1 MTAGA
6 GDSSRDGP
14 RTLDRRELLRM
25 GAGAAALG
33 AMAPVLGLPLLEG
46 CSPGAQGP
54 PNILFIFS
62 DDHACQAIG
71 AYGSRIAR
79 TPHID
84 RIALEGA
91 LFENS
96 FCSNAI
102 CAPSRAVVLTGKFSH
117 VNGKIDNRA
126 DPFDTSQPT
135 FNKPLQAAGY
145 QTAMIGKWHLRNDP
159 EGFDYWT
166 VLPGQGHYYNPE
178 FRTPAAFVSGAA
190 AGSPASPGAGGVGR
204 SGATEAN
211 GGREGEGSP
220 QPVPTE
226 VITEQIQG
234 YVTHII
240 TERSLDWLRNG
251 RDPSKPFLL
260 MCQHKAPHRNWMPG
274 PDHLTDYEDRD
285 IPEPETLFDDYAGR
299 ASPASNQEMTL
310 AHHLMPAY
318 DLKITPPEPRN
329 EEDANNWS
337 WVYDRLTPEQKA
349 AWEAAYGP
357 RNRAFVEADLQGD
370 ARVRYFYQR
379 YIKDYLRCIDSVD
392 ESVGRIL
399 DYLDEA
405 GLAENTLVIYSSDQ
419 GFFLG
424 EHGWFDKRWMY
435 EESLRM
441 PFLARWPA
449 RIPPGT
455 RVPEMIQNIDYAPT
469 FLEAAGLA
477 VPEDIQGESL
487 VSLMEGRS
495 GGTWRGS
502 IYYHYYEFPAVHMVA
517 KHYGVRTERYKLIHY
532 YETDEWEC
540 FDLQTDPDELRS
552 VYDDPA
558 YAPVV
563 AELKEELSRLRRL
576 YGDREPAATD

>member
-1 MTAGA
+1 
-6 GDSSRDGP
+6 
-14 RTLDRRELLRM
+14 LNRREAIRL
-25 GAGAAALG
+25 GAGATALG
-33 AMAPVLGLPLLEG
+33 AMAPLFGLPLLEG
-46 CSPGAQGP
+46 CAPGSQGP

-71 AYGSRIAR
+71 AYGSRINR

-84 RIALEGA
+84 RLAREGA

-135 FNKPLQAAGY
+135 FNKALQAAGY
-145 QTAMIGKWHLRNDP
+145 ETAMIGKWHLRNDP
-159 EGFDYWT
+159 QGFDYWK
-166 VLPGQGHYYNPE
+166 VLPGQGDYYNPD
-178 FRTPAAFVSGAA
+178 FRTPDYGAA
-190 AGSPASPGAGGVGR
+190 GPATDSTTAGAAPSVQPGDAPRESAPPSPPVV
-204 SGATEAN
+204 TE
-211 GGREGEGSP
+211 RIE
-220 QPVPTE
+220 
-226 VITEQIQG
+226 G
-234 YVTHII
+234 YVTDII
-240 TERSLDWLRNG
+240 TDLSLDWLRSR
-251 RDPSKPFLL
+251 RDPGKPFLL

-274 PDHLTDYEDRD
+274 PDHLRD
-285 IPEPETLFDDYAGR
+285 FEEEEIPEPPTLFDDYSGR
-299 ASPASNQEMTL
+299 AGPASAQEMSI
-310 AHHLMPAY
+310 AGHFFPAY
-318 DLKITPPEPRN
+318 DLKITPPDPEN
-329 EEDANNWS
+329 TEDVDNWA

-349 AWEAAYGP
+349 AWEAVYDP
-357 RNRAFVEADLQGD
+357 RNRTFREADPQGEE
-370 ARVRYFYQR
+370 RVRYYYQR
-379 YIKDYLRCIDSVD
+379 YIKDYLRCIASVD
-392 ESVGRIL
+392 DSVGRIL

-424 EHGWFDKRWMY
+424 EHGWYDKRWMY

-455 RVPEMIQNIDYAPT
+455 RMPLMIQNIDYAPT
-469 FLEAAGLA
+469 FLEAAGIP
-477 VPEDIQGESL
+477 VPEDVQGKSL
-487 VSLMEGRS
+487 VPLMEGEEP
-495 GGTWRGS
+495 GDWRQS

-540 FDLQTDPDELRS
+540 FDLEADPNELRS
-552 VYDDPA
+552 VYTDPD
-558 YAPVV
+558 YAQVV
-563 AELKEELSRLRRL
+563 AELRNELARLQTL
-576 YGDREPAATD
+576 YGDTNPTVTG

>member
-6 GDSSRDGP
+6 GDSSRDGH
-14 RTLDRRELLRM
+14 RNLDRRELLRM

-33 AMAPVLGLPLLEG
+33 AMAPLLGLPLLEG
-46 CSPGAQGP
+46 CTRGVQGP

-79 TPHID
+79 TPNID

-135 FNKPLQAAGY
+135 FNKALRAAGY

-178 FRTPAAFVSGAA
+178 FRTPAAQARGGAPGGAEAVASAQAPAEAAVSGSETAE
-190 AGSPASPGAGGVGR
+190 VV
-204 SGATEAN
+204 TE
-211 GGREGEGSP
+211 R
-220 QPVPTE
+220 
-226 VITEQIQG
+226 IDG
-234 YVTHII
+234 YVTDII
-240 TERSLDWLRNG
+240 TDLSLDWLRNG

-299 ASPASNQEMTL
+299 AGPASNQEMTV

-318 DLKITPPEPRN
+318 DLKITPPEPGN

-349 AWEAAYGP
+349 VWEAAYDP
-357 RNRAFVEADLQGD
+357 RNEAFREANLQGAD
-370 ARVRYFYQR
+370 RVRYFYQR

-392 ESVGRIL
+392 GSVGQIL

-455 RVPEMIQNIDYAPT
+455 RVREMIQNIDYAPT
-469 FLEAAGLA
+469 FLAAAGLP
-477 VPEDIQGESL
+477 VPQEIQGESL
-487 VSLMEGRS
+487 VPLMEGRS
-495 GGTWRGS
+495 GGAWRDS

-540 FDLQTDPDELRS
+540 FDLVTDPQEMRS
-552 VYDDPA
+552 VYGDPE
-558 YAPVV
+558 YAETVTRL
-563 AELKEELSRLRRL
+563 ENELRRL
-576 YGDREPAATD
+576 RTLYGDMEPDQAD